1 MHVKSKTIFLI
12 DALGALLSSTFACII
27 YFFFQNQTGF
37 TPLVLNVMIFVP
49 AVYFFVSMF
58 SHINAGKKWKTML
71 KLIIGLNLFYCII
84 TVCFIISFW
93 DVFTAIGKL
102 YLSLELI
109 IILFLVKLEHT
120 LLQQSRATF

>member
-1 MHVKSKTIFLI
+1 MIFLI
-12 DALGALLSSTFACII
+12 DALGALLSSSSASII

-37 TPLVLNVMIFVP
+37 TPLVLNVMIFIP

-58 SHINAGKKWKTML
+58 SHINAGKNWKTML
-71 KLIIGLNLFYCII
+71 KLIIGLNLFYSII
-84 TVCFIISFW
+84 TVCFIVSFW

-102 YLSLELI
+102 YLTLELI

-120 LLQQSRATF
+120 QLQQRRATF